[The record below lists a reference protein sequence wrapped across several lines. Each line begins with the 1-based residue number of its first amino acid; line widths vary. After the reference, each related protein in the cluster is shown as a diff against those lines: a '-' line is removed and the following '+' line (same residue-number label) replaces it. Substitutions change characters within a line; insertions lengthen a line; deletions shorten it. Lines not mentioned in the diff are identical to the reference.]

1 MKCITPFLLTLL
13 PHLTQADEI
22 FSVRLADCDARL
34 ERREVEPEL
43 LLIRSACALSLAS
56 LAQLLDEGLQGMFPK
71 NRIDIRSIQL
81 GRLMNYPEW
90 SIALAKAAAQSPA
103 WDTRRGRPK
112 KPNEHA
118 NHRVTLLLNGPAYPQ
133 ALKTVFS
140 RYGLTP
146 CIAMVEKVLI
156 FKASEMLPASIGN
169 ANRITPDARLPFD
182 AQIWLSLQ
190 PLGATCGR

>member
-1 MKCITPFLLTLL
+1 MKCLSSFLLALL
-13 PHLTQADEI
+13 PHLAQADEI
-22 FSVRLADCDARL
+22 YSVQLADCDARL

-43 LLIRSACALSLAS
+43 LMIRSACALSLAS
-56 LAQLLDEGLQGMFPK
+56 LAQLLDEGLQGMFPE
-71 NRIDIRSIQL
+71 NRIDIRSVQL
-81 GRLMNYPEW
+81 GRLINYPEW
-90 SIALAKAAAQSPA
+90 SNALAKAAAQSPA

-118 NHRVTLLLNGPAYPQ
+118 NHRVTQLLNGPAYPQ

-140 RYGLTP
+140 RYGLTA
-146 CIAMVEKVLI
+146 CIATVEKVLI
-156 FKASEMLPASIGN
+156 FKASDIFPSGTEN
-169 ANRITPDARLPFD
+169 ANSITPDARLPFD